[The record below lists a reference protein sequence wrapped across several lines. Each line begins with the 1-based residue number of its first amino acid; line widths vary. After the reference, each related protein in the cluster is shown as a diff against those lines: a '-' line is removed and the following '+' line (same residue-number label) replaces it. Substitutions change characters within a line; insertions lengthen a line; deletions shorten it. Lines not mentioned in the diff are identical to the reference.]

1 MSELLFSDAFIVIA
15 AAITLGTTIIFTLF
29 AAHAKDSNRS
39 NRTFLS
45 FLSLALVSAFGG
57 FALIMYFSSQIEF
70 AVTYDGE
77 WKQIYT
83 NSDNLDISIDLNRGY
98 SVKAGSDL
106 GDDYSKLKFIEF
118 VDGTITAVD
127 ANGSKETRTFR
138 LNEKDLIKNGEL
150 ASNSKITKIE
160 YRPVK
165 GIHKTAFG
173 ISSKDET
180 APYEGEI
187 KLTIDT
193 QEKSDELKKLF
204 D

>member
-1 MSELLFSDAFIVIA
+1 MSKLLFNDGFMIVASVFTCLA
-15 AAITLGTTIIFTLF
+15 AVILTLF
-29 AAHAKDSNRS
+29 AIDVKDSNGS
-39 NRTFLS
+39 KQTFLD
-45 FLSLALVSAFGG
+45 LVAVALVSALG
-57 FALIMYFSSQIEF
+57 FVWLVYFSSQVEYE
-70 AVTYDGE
+70 VTYDGE

-98 SVKAGSDL
+98 SVKAGSEL
-106 GDDYSKLKFIEF
+106 GDDYSKLKFVEF

-165 GIHKTAFG
+165 GMHKTALG
-173 ISSKDET
+173 MSSKDET

-193 QEKSDELKKLF
+193 PETSDSLKKLF
-204 D
+204 G

>member
-1 MSELLFSDAFIVIA
+1 MSQLLFSDVFMFVASVFTCLAAVI
-15 AAITLGTTIIFTLF
+15 LTLF
-29 AAHAKDSNRS
+29 AIDDNGSNGDK
-39 NRTFLS
+39 RTFLN
-45 FLSLALVSAFGG
+45 LVAVALVSAAG
-57 FALIMYFSSQIEF
+57 FVFIMYFSSQIEYE
-70 AVTYDGE
+70 VIYDGE

-98 SVKAGSDL
+98 SVKAGSEL
-106 GDDYSKLKFIEF
+106 GDDYSKLKFVEF

-127 ANGSKETRTFR
+127 DSGSKETRTFR
-138 LNEKDLIKNGEL
+138 LNQKDLIKNGEL

-165 GIHKTAFG
+165 GMHKTALG
-173 ISSKDET
+173 MSSKDET

-193 QEKSDELKKLF
+193 PETSDSLKKLF

>member
-1 MSELLFSDAFIVIA
+1 MSELLFSDTFSVIA
-15 AAITLGTTIIFTLF
+15 AAITLGATIIFTLF
-29 AAHAKDSNRS
+29 AVHAKDSNRS

-106 GDDYSKLKFIEF
+106 GDDYSKLKFIKF

-127 ANGSKETRTFR
+127 DSGSKETRTFR
-138 LNEKDLIKNGEL
+138 LNEKDLIKHGEL

-165 GIHKTAFG
+165 GMHKTALG
-173 ISSKDET
+173 LSSKDE
-180 APYEGEI
+180 AVPYDGEI
-187 KLTIDT
+187 RLTIDS
-193 QEKSDELKKLF
+193 QEKSDKLKKLF

>member
-15 AAITLGTTIIFTLF
+15 AAITLGATIIFTLF
-29 AAHAKDSNRS
+29 AVHAKDSNRS
-39 NRTFLS
+39 NRAFLS

-138 LNEKDLIKNGEL
+138 LNEKDLIKHGEL

-160 YRPVK
+160 YRSVK
-165 GIHKTAFG
+165 GIHKTALG
-173 ISSKDET
+173 MSSKDET
-180 APYEGEI
+180 APYEVEI

-204 D
+204 N

>member
-15 AAITLGTTIIFTLF
+15 AAITLGATIIFTLF
-29 AAHAKDSNRS
+29 AVHAKDSNRS

-57 FALIMYFSSQIEF
+57 FALIMYFSSQVEYE
-70 AVTYDGE
+70 VTYDGE

-106 GDDYSKLKFIEF
+106 GDNYSKLKFIAF

-165 GIHKTAFG
+165 GMHKTALG
-173 ISSKDET
+173 MSSKDET

-193 QEKSDELKKLF
+193 PETSDSLKKLF

>member
-1 MSELLFSDAFIVIA
+1 MSKLLFNDVFMVVASVFTCLVAVIS
-15 AAITLGTTIIFTLF
+15 TLF
-29 AAHAKDSNRS
+29 AIDVKDSNDDKRK
-39 NRTFLS
+39 FLD
-45 FLSLALVSAFGG
+45 LVAVALVSALG
-57 FALIMYFSSQIEF
+57 FVWLVYFSSQVEYE
-70 AVTYDGE
+70 VTYDGE

-106 GDDYSKLKFIEF
+106 GDNYSKLKFVEF

-127 ANGSKETRTFR
+127 DSGSKETRTFR

-165 GIHKTAFG
+165 GMHKTALG
-173 ISSKDET
+173 MSSKDET

>member
-1 MSELLFSDAFIVIA
+1 MSKLLFNDVFMVVASVFTCLVAVIS
-15 AAITLGTTIIFTLF
+15 TLF
-29 AAHAKDSNRS
+29 AIDVKDSNDDKRK
-39 NRTFLS
+39 
-45 FLSLALVSAFGG
+45 FLSLVAAALVSAVSFV
-57 FALIMYFSSQIEF
+57 FIMYFSSQVEYE
-70 AVTYDGE
+70 VTYDGE

-106 GDDYSKLKFIEF
+106 GDNYSKLKFIAF

-127 ANGSKETRTFR
+127 DSGSKETRIFR

-150 ASNSKITKIE
+150 TSNSKITKIE

-165 GIHKTAFG
+165 GMHKTALG
-173 ISSKDET
+173 LSSKDET
-180 APYEGEI
+180 VPYDGEI
-187 KLTIDT
+187 RLTIDSR
-193 QEKSDELKKLF
+193 EKSDELKKLF

>member
-1 MSELLFSDAFIVIA
+1 MSKLLFNDVFMVVASVFTCFAAVI
-15 AAITLGTTIIFTLF
+15 LTLF
-29 AAHAKDSNRS
+29 AIDVKDSNGS
-39 NRTFLS
+39 KQTFIDLVAV
-45 FLSLALVSAFGG
+45 ALVSALG
-57 FALIMYFSSQIEF
+57 FVWLVYFSSQVEYE
-70 AVTYDGE
+70 VTYDGE

-98 SVKAGSDL
+98 SVKAGSEL
-106 GDDYSKLKFIEF
+106 GDDYSKLKFVEF

-127 ANGSKETRTFR
+127 DSGSKETRTFR

-150 ASNSKITKIE
+150 TSNSKITKIE

-165 GIHKTAFG
+165 GMHKTALG
-173 ISSKDET
+173 MSSKDET

>member
-1 MSELLFSDAFIVIA
+1 MSKLLFNDVFMVVASVFTCLVAVIS
-15 AAITLGTTIIFTLF
+15 TLF
-29 AAHAKDSNRS
+29 AIDVKDSNDDKRK
-39 NRTFLS
+39 
-45 FLSLALVSAFGG
+45 FLSLVAAALVSALG
-57 FALIMYFSSQIEF
+57 FVWLVYFSSQVEYE
-70 AVTYDGE
+70 VTYDGE

-106 GDDYSKLKFIEF
+106 GDNYSKLKFIAF

-127 ANGSKETRTFR
+127 DSGSKETRTFR

-150 ASNSKITKIE
+150 TSNSKITKIE

-165 GIHKTAFG
+165 GMHKTALG
-173 ISSKDET
+173 MSSKDEK

>member
-1 MSELLFSDAFIVIA
+1 MSKLLFNDGFMIVASVFTCLA
-15 AAITLGTTIIFTLF
+15 AVISTLF
-29 AAHAKDSNRS
+29 AIDVKDSNGS
-39 NRTFLS
+39 KQTFLD
-45 FLSLALVSAFGG
+45 LVAVALVSALVFVW
-57 FALIMYFSSQIEF
+57 LVYFSSHVEYE
-70 AVTYDGE
+70 VTYDGE

-98 SVKAGSDL
+98 SVKAGSEL
-106 GDDYSKLKFIEF
+106 GDDYSKLKFVEF

-127 ANGSKETRTFR
+127 DSGSKETRTFR

-165 GIHKTAFG
+165 GMHKTALG
-173 ISSKDET
+173 MSSKDET

-193 QEKSDELKKLF
+193 PEKSDELKKLF

>member
-1 MSELLFSDAFIVIA
+1 MSQLLFNDGFMIVASVFTCLA
-15 AAITLGTTIIFTLF
+15 AVILTLLAIDVKG
-29 AAHAKDSNRS
+29 SNGS
-39 NRTFLS
+39 KQTFLN
-45 FLSLALVSAFGG
+45 LVALTLVSAVG
-57 FALIMYFSSQIEF
+57 FVLIMYFSSQVEYE
-70 AVTYDGE
+70 VTYNGE

-118 VDGTITAVD
+118 VDGKITAVD
-127 ANGSKETRTFR
+127 ASGSKETRTFR

-165 GIHKTAFG
+165 GMHKKALG
-173 ISSKDET
+173 LISKDWA

-204 D
+204 N

>member
-1 MSELLFSDAFIVIA
+1 
-15 AAITLGTTIIFTLF
+15 
-29 AAHAKDSNRS
+29 
-39 NRTFLS
+39 
-45 FLSLALVSAFGG
+45 
-57 FALIMYFSSQIEF
+57 MYFSSQIEF

-106 GDDYSKLKFIEF
+106 GDDYSKLKFIKF

-138 LNEKDLIKNGEL
+138 LNEKDLIKHGEL

-160 YRPVK
+160 YQPVK
-165 GIHKTAFG
+165 GIHKTALG
-173 ISSKDET
+173 MSSKDET
-180 APYEGEI
+180 APYEVEI

-204 D
+204 N

>member
-1 MSELLFSDAFIVIA
+1 MSKLLFNDVFMVVASVFTCLVAVIS
-15 AAITLGTTIIFTLF
+15 TLF
-29 AAHAKDSNRS
+29 AIDVKDSNDDKRK
-39 NRTFLS
+39 
-45 FLSLALVSAFGG
+45 FLSLVAAALVSAVSFV
-57 FALIMYFSSQIEF
+57 FIMYFSSQVEYE
-70 AVTYDGE
+70 VTYDGE

-106 GDDYSKLKFIEF
+106 GDNYSKLKFIAF
-118 VDGTITAVD
+118 ADGTITAVD

-165 GIHKTAFG
+165 GMHKTALCM
-173 ISSKDET
+173 SSKDEA

>member
-1 MSELLFSDAFIVIA
+1 
-15 AAITLGTTIIFTLF
+15 
-29 AAHAKDSNRS
+29 
-39 NRTFLS
+39 
-45 FLSLALVSAFGG
+45 
-57 FALIMYFSSQIEF
+57 MYFSSQVEYE
-70 AVTYDGE
+70 VTYDGE

-83 NSDNLDISIDLNRGY
+83 NSDNLDVSIDLNRGY
-98 SVKAGSDL
+98 SVKAGSEL

-127 ANGSKETRTFR
+127 DSGSKETRAFR
-138 LNEKDLIKNGEL
+138 LNDKDLIKNGEL
-150 ASNSKITKIE
+150 TSNSKITKIE

-165 GIHKTAFG
+165 GMHKTALG
-173 ISSKDET
+173 LSSKDEA

-204 D
+204 N

>member
-1 MSELLFSDAFIVIA
+1 MSKLLFNDGFMLVASVFTCLAAVI
-15 AAITLGTTIIFTLF
+15 LTLF
-29 AAHAKDSNRS
+29 AIDVKGSNGDK
-39 NRTFLS
+39 RTFLN
-45 FLSLALVSAFGG
+45 LVAAALVSAAG
-57 FALIMYFSSQIEF
+57 FVFIMYFSSQIEYE
-70 AVTYDGE
+70 VTYDGE

-106 GDDYSKLKFIEF
+106 GDNYSKLKFIAF

-127 ANGSKETRTFR
+127 DSGSKETRTFR

-150 ASNSKITKIE
+150 TSNSKIIKIE

-165 GIHKTAFG
+165 GMHKTALG
-173 ISSKDET
+173 MSSKDET